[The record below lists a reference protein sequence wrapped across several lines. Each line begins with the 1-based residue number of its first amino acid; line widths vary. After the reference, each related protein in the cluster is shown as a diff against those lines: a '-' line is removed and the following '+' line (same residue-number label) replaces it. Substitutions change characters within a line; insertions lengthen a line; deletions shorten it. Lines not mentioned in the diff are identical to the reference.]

1 MPENVES
8 TGWEVIKI
16 VGTEEEANLLIGFL
30 NNSGIRAEIN
40 SLLPTEFPV
49 DFGHLGEVRV
59 CVPSDQAQEAQA
71 LLNEREDVATG
82 EEGEKAGAPLDP
94 PSGGE
99 GLIEP

>member
-30 NNSGIRAEIN
+30 NNSGIPAEIN

-59 CVPSDQAQEAQA
+59 CVPSDRAPEAQA

-82 EEGEKAGAPLDP
+82 EDGAKAGAPLDP

-99 GLIEP
+99 GLTEP

>member
-8 TGWEVIKI
+8 SGWEVIKI
-16 VGTEEEANLLIGFL
+16 VGTEEEASLLMGFL
-30 NNSGIRAEIN
+30 NNSGIPAEIN
-40 SLLPTEFPV
+40 SLLGTEFPV

-59 CVPSDQAQEAQA
+59 CVPTDRAPEALA

-82 EEGEKAGAPLDP
+82 EDGEKAGAPLDP
-94 PSGGE
+94 PSRGD